1 MSTSASIL
9 NEMTGAAAIRRPL
22 IFSLCASA
30 TRRLQQ
36 TRILTQIPR
45 KCPIPVV
52 RVRFLAIVAEVS
64 HSARISATIFAVGRN
79 LALQKA
85 IL

>member
-9 NEMTGAAAIRRPL
+9 NEMTGAAAIRWPL
-22 IFSLCASA
+22 IFFAVRFGDPPSA
-30 TRRLQQ
+30 TDKSFNAV
-36 TRILTQIPR
+36 PR

-64 HSARISATIFAVGRN
+64 HSAGISATIFVVGRN